1 EHGLASTLQ
10 ETSQMR
16 LEFLRRRA
24 RDDLRFDVP
33 QLHGCALRLCRH
45 ASCSRVHCAARPSER
60 PHIDLEPTDR
70 EHLAVLES
78 FDFNPGREPYSA
90 QRLAAPRLVW
100 VIRPREVNLHLH
112 IDRPASIRRAQLACD
127 REFREHAAI
136 QDRGNPHP
144 ALHRVADHQPERPPA
159 CLSADRNCERAWLD
173 PADDRCTVVGS
184 PGPGPQQAPSIV
196 VRHTP
201 EQQHYVS
208 SGSWPPP
215 GDNVTVK
222 GPETWL
228 KSVTP
233 NAVTAWRIWTS
244 YSSPPWS

>member
-1 EHGLASTLQ
+1 I
-10 ETSQMR
+10 R

-33 QLHGCALRLCRH
+33 QLHGCALRLRRH
-45 ASCSRVHCAARPSER
+45 ASSSRVHCAARPSER

-78 FDFNPGREPYSA
+78 FDLNPGREPYSA

-100 VIRPREVNLHLH
+100 VIRPRDVDLERHVDGHGCRWRGQLMRDGEVVQH
-112 IDRPASIRRAQLACD
+112 DAV
-127 REFREHAAI
+127 E
-136 QDRGNPHP
+136 DRGHGEP
-144 ALHRVADHQPERPPA
+144 AGHRVPDDQPERPPA

-173 PADDRCTVVGS
+173 PADDRCTVVGP
-184 PGPGPQQAPSIV
+184 PGTDPEQAPSIV